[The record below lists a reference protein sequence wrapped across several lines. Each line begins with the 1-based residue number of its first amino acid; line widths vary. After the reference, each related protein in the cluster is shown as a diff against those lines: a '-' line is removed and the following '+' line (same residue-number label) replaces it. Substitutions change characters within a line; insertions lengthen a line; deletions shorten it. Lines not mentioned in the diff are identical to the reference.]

1 MVADGESSL
10 VIWSIFYHFFL
21 DDASL
26 GLLLAQCRKL
36 VQISNDMQTWRA
48 SKYGG
53 FLRFC
58 TDHTLGE
65 IRRHWILYLEME
77 TMPGR
82 EKIPLKNNFISGMR
96 AAKSKPNAASTS
108 VNHAVNAAGPLAL
121 EIIELAP
128 KHFREFWSTGVTV
141 GTSAQSKPCP
151 HLNPTFVYSASGTK
165 FNVHY
170 GTDPVSSFHLAPI
183 LTSIKDTKR
192 SSSFGIKDL
201 VEGARQ
207 QFFSLCSSLKDRLS
221 LESAANLTI
230 RFFVGDA
237 LAFCRALYYCG
248 EGNLAETGIYTYPWG
263 GSQIDFNVQDYSQ
276 SDTRSQRAPLIFNVI
291 DTSNLTDHLGLIN
304 ILVLTVPLLR
314 QSSASTIY
322 TNTLLNTDTND
333 TDLVSKAYAD
343 IPTLAL
349 FLGVAPLSNLSLF
362 TTHSD
367 KHSMLFASQFP
378 QSISWKFP
386 LSFSAIPGTT
396 HDIQISN
403 TLTRLVCDTRK
414 LAAFLLSVY
423 RNIFAAENGMELLKN
438 PSLVGQS
445 SDYTRNSFVAL
456 LGFVKVKAP
465 TDWDQVI
472 GFFIEFIESDASIR
486 KWLHHYQDLLCQLH
500 LFNLFTVDTLRPS
513 FVERLRH
520 PQDRFHGWKDVPPV
534 VCVLLKVPRQ
544 NIKILEDM
552 DPDQILTPSLECRT
566 SGPNF
571 LNVHSSLQFV
581 FGNIERSVPKGESA
595 VKILEDHKGWEGC
608 SDLIVTFYV
617 PSWILLGGE
626 PKSVTIGLYFHESAS
641 ISLRAKL
648 GLVLE
653 IYSTTL
659 MDTEHLQL
667 VRERPG
673 NVGELD
679 RLRTITSVPIS
690 KNKSATE
697 VLTTVGF
704 DKSGRKASTLTMRHV
719 ITAPNAQKSLSN
731 LASVTMKPLSDSIL
745 EMTFDRYKHLFINP
759 FPVHSSQSKTR
770 IARKSSYIEV
780 CGRIRSCRIP
790 LTYYNLG
797 GNSPQARLRKLPRHV
812 IKSFSHLSRGSTLQS
827 AEHSLS

>member
-21 DDASL
+21 DDVSL

-36 VQISNDMQTWRA
+36 VQSSNDMQTWKA

-58 TDHTLGE
+58 TDHALRE
-65 IRRHWILYLEME
+65 IRRHWVLYLEME
-77 TMPGR
+77 TMPAR
-82 EKIPLKNNFISGMR
+82 EKVLLKNNFISGMR
-96 AAKSKPNAASTS
+96 AVKTKTLAASTS
-108 VNHAVNAAGPLAL
+108 VNSAVNAAGPLAG

-141 GTSAQSKPCP
+141 GTSVKLESKPFP

-192 SSSFGIKDL
+192 PSSFGIKDL

-221 LESAANLTI
+221 LESSANLTI

-237 LAFCRALYYCG
+237 LAFCRALHYCG
-248 EGNLAETGIYTYPWG
+248 AGDLTETGIYSYSWG
-263 GSQIDFNVQDYSQ
+263 GSQIDFNVQDYSE
-276 SDTRSQRAPLIFNVI
+276 SDTRRAPLTFNVI

-304 ILVLTVPLLR
+304 ILVLTVPLL
-314 QSSASTIY
+314 QQTSASTIY
-322 TNTLLNTDTND
+322 TNTLLNIDTSD
-333 TDLVSKAYAD
+333 SGLVSKAHAD

-378 QSISWKFP
+378 QSISLKSP
-386 LSFSAIPGTT
+386 LSFSAIPGTA
-396 HDIQISN
+396 HDIQLSS
-403 TLTRLVCDTRK
+403 TVTRLVCDSRK
-414 LAAFLLSVY
+414 VAAFLSSVY

-445 SDYTRNSFVAL
+445 NHYTRNSFVAL
-456 LGFVKVKAP
+456 LGFVKAKAP

-472 GFFIEFIESDASIR
+472 GFFIKLIESDTSIR
-486 KWLHHYQDLLCQLH
+486 MWLHHYQDLLCQLH
-500 LFNLFTVDTLRPS
+500 LSNLFTVSTLRPT
-513 FVERLRH
+513 FVERLRS
-520 PQDRFHGWKDVPPV
+520 PQDRFREWKDVPPV

-544 NIKILEDM
+544 KIKILEDM
-552 DPDQILTPSLECRT
+552 DPDEILTPSLECQT
-566 SGPNF
+566 SGTNF

-581 FGNIERSVPKGESA
+581 FGDIERSVSKGESA
-595 VKILEDHKGWEGC
+595 VKILEDPKGWEGC
-608 SDLIVTFYV
+608 SDLLVTFYA
-617 PSWILLGGE
+617 PSWILLGRE
-626 PKSVTIGLYFHESAS
+626 PKSVTIGLYFHECAS

-659 MDTEHLQL
+659 KDTEHLQL

-679 RLRTITSVPIS
+679 RFRTITSVPMS
-690 KNKSATE
+690 ANENATE
-697 VLTTVGF
+697 TLTSTVGF
-704 DKSGRKASTLTMRHV
+704 DNSGRKASTLTMRHV

-731 LASVTMKPLSDSIL
+731 LASVTMKPLSDSVL
-745 EMTFDRYKHLFINP
+745 EMAFDRYKHLFINP
-759 FPVHSSQSKTR
+759 FPVHGSQSKTR

-780 CGRIRSCRIP
+780 CHRIRSC
-790 LTYYNLG
+790 
-797 GNSPQARLRKLPRHV
+797 
-812 IKSFSHLSRGSTLQS
+812 
-827 AEHSLS
+827 